1 MTTPILH
8 YTANSLSRMG
18 MRGVLDN
25 GTSYPITDCESLDG
39 LLDNIR
45 ITNFSLLIINDIPLD
60 SELASLVKTIRL
72 EIYKLPIL
80 LIADTINPLGVL
92 STINNGIQGFLT
104 KECDRDEIIH
114 AVHSLIKGERFFC
127 NNVLNIL
134 LNKDV
139 IAEEDCNPTTLT
151 EREIEI
157 IQEVG
162 SGLTSKQIGIKLHI
176 SAHTVQTHRKNIM
189 RKLKV
194 SSVSELLLYAI
205 RTGLVKSEA

>member
-1 MTTPILH
+1 
-8 YTANSLSRMG
+8 MG
-18 MRGVLDN
+18 LR
-25 GTSYPITDCESLDG
+25 G
-39 LLDNIR
+39 LLDNEKNYPIIDCSSEDLVVTELSR
-45 ITNFSLLIINDIPLD
+45 TPFSLLIINDVKVGE
-60 SELASLVKTIRL
+60 ELRLFIASIRTQHSG
-72 EIYKLPIL
+72 LPIL
-80 LIADTINPLGVL
+80 LISDTTNPSGVL
-92 STINNGIQGFLT
+92 KSIDGGIRGFLT
-104 KECDRDEIIH
+104 KECDGDEIIH
-114 AVHSLIKGERFFC
+114 AIHSLIKGERFFC

-134 LNKDV
+134 LNKDLL
-139 IAEEDCNPTTLT
+139 AEEDCNPTTLT